1 MMSLTSISL
10 VCKRFIIL
18 IHILAISIIHTLMSG
33 KSFFNLTFGVICS
46 VIIKRIVDRCALT
59 QNLKESYIMR
69 KILDCIIVVAII
81 AAAGYVF
88 YLKKMNTKAP
98 EPAINPAE
106 VFSIEVLKS
115 KAEKLSESA
124 YMEQPTNLPDEV
136 KNLSYDQHRDIR
148 FKREEGPWYK
158 QRKPFEIQFFHL
170 GSLFQSPVLIN
181 EIVDGKVVPLNY
193 KPEYFD
199 FGKNH
204 ISPEAL
210 KNLGFAGFRLHA
222 KLNSPTYYD
231 ELVAFLGASYF
242 RALAKGQKYGLSA
255 RGLAIDTALQ
265 SGEEFPVFKE
275 FWIERPSPKSK
286 SIKIYALLDSKS
298 VAGAYKFVLTPGSN
312 TTMDVEA
319 YLYPRKAIT
328 KLGVA
333 PLTSMYLFGEN
344 TKNRFDDH
352 RPEVHDSDGLLIHNG
367 NDEWLW
373 RPLDNSRYL
382 RISSFE
388 DFNPKGFGLMQ
399 RDHNPWH
406 YLDFEAEYEKRP
418 SVWVQPLENWG
429 KGVVQLVEIPS
440 IQEIHDN
447 IVAYWIPD
455 EKIEPGKEYVFKY
468 RLNWCQQVPEDNGL
482 AKIRDTYTGIGG
494 VSGMLETE
502 KRKFVINFEKQKGIK
517 KAIED
522 KRVTAEVSTSE
533 GKIKGIHLMYNPLTK
548 GATIYTDFVPDG
560 KTAELRAVL
569 KRDGKNA
576 SEVWSYQ
583 WLP

>member
-1 MMSLTSISL
+1 M
-10 VCKRFIIL
+10 RRIL
-18 IHILAISIIHTLMSG
+18 
-33 KSFFNLTFGVICS
+33 NL
-46 VIIKRIVDRCALT
+46 
-59 QNLKESYIMR
+59 
-69 KILDCIIVVAII
+69 IIVILLFGG
-81 AAAGYVF
+81 AGYLF
-88 YLKKMNTKAP
+88 YLQKSGAKAP
-98 EPAINPAE
+98 EPAINPSAS
-106 VFSIEVLKS
+106 FSIDLLKH
-115 KAEKLSESA
+115 KAAKLAGTA
-124 YMEQPTNLPDEV
+124 YDDRVPPIPDQI

-148 FKREEGPWYK
+148 FRRDQGPWYN

-170 GSLFQSPVLIN
+170 GSIFLSPVLVN
-181 EIVDGKVVPLNY
+181 EIVDGKVEPLSYN
-193 KPEYFD
+193 PAYFD

-210 KNLGFAGFRLHA
+210 NNLGFAGFRIHA

-231 ELVAFLGASYF
+231 ELVSFLGASYF
-242 RALAKGQKYGLSA
+242 RALGKGQKYGLSA

-275 FWIERPSPKSK
+275 FWIERPARGDKN
-286 SIKIYALLDSKS
+286 IRVYALLDSKS
-298 VAGAYKFVLTPGSN
+298 ATGAYKFVITPGTN

-319 YLYPRKAIT
+319 YLYPRKAIA

-352 RPEVHDSDGLLIHNG
+352 RPEVHDSDGLLVHNG
-367 NDEWLW
+367 RGEWLW
-373 RPLDNSRYL
+373 RPLDNSKYL

-388 DFNPKGFGLMQ
+388 DFNPQGFGLMQ
-399 RDHNPWH
+399 RDQNPRH

-418 SVWVQPLENWG
+418 SVWVQPQGEWG

-447 IVAYWIPD
+447 VVAYWVPH
-455 EKIEPGKEYVFKY
+455 EPIEPGREYAFKY
-468 RLNWCQQVPEDNGL
+468 RLNWCTSLPEEPGI
-482 AKIRDTYTGIGG
+482 AKVIDTYTGIGG
-494 VSGMLETE
+494 VSGMLETD
-502 KRKFVINFEKQKGIK
+502 KRKFVINFSRLKHLKKDIK
-517 KAIED
+517 DGLIIP
-522 KRVTAEVSTSE
+522 EVSASE

-548 GATIYTDFVPDG
+548 GATIYTDFAPNG
-560 KTAELRAVL
+560 KTSELRAVL
-569 KRDGKNA
+569 KKDGKEI